1 MELLDTVKQE
11 APSQWP
17 QDEDGGS
24 STESEYFDEEED
36 EQLPWATVDGDSGA
50 QTAPPEPEFEAPA
63 TTHSATPTHAPVVTV
78 LSDSCSRCSCCLMSV
93 PGEREMLCMCC
104 KVMLPLAAFS
114 ATQRMSVGV
123 RRCRNCISASTH
135 QINKAVRQ
143 EMNRNKQ
150 MAKNVVSKLA
160 TATSQANGE
169 NEALNAVKGAQP
181 QKLSEKKRKRLE
193 IQAVR
198 PGMTKAKIAR
208 ERKKLKAQELASSV
222 GDTTGDNNDAAE
234 QSTEPNTTEQ
244 SGPCKRCA
252 KPLLSVKGSATLL
265 CACCNVKF
273 PAEAFSKSQAAG
285 ERIIRRCLACVK
297 GGAAI
302 YEQLKQ
308 EPAVGDAIYTKQMA
322 IAKQNKERL
331 KRAQDVHQLVSVKKL
346 PRITRSQ
353 AAVLAK
359 KQKPMDE
366 EQQLEFAEKM
376 RQLVYGRKEFFAQL
390 TATDKKKGGVTK
402 EERQELE
409 NKNTRLN
416 ALEKKL
422 FVQNQKLF
430 SELYAV
436 IK

>member
-17 QDEDGGS
+17 QDDSGS

-36 EQLPWATVDGDSGA
+36 EQLSWATVDGDSGA
-50 QTAPPEPEFEAPA
+50 QTAPPEFEAPA
-63 TTHSATPTHAPVVTV
+63 TTHSAAPMDAPVVTV
-78 LSDSCSRCSCCLMSV
+78 LSDSCSRCSCRLMSV
-93 PGEREMLCMCC
+93 PGEREMFCMCC

-114 ATQRMSVGV
+114 GTQRVSVGV
-123 RRCRNCISASTH
+123 RRCRNCISASTQ

-143 EMNRNKQ
+143 EMNRNKR
-150 MAKNVVSKLA
+150 MAEKVASKLA

-169 NEALNAVKGAQP
+169 NGAPNAVEEPQP

-208 ERKKLKAQELASSV
+208 ERKKLKAQELVSSV
-222 GDTTGDNNDAAE
+222 GDATGDNNDAAE
-234 QSTEPNTTEQ
+234 QSTEPNTIEQ
-244 SGPCKRCA
+244 SGSCKRCA
-252 KPLLSVKGSATLL
+252 KPLLSMKGSATLL

-273 PAEAFSKSQAAG
+273 PAKAFSKSQATG

-308 EPAVGDAIYTKQMA
+308 EPAVGDAIHTKQLA

-390 TATDKKKGGVTK
+390 TATDKKKGGATK
-402 EERQELE
+402 EERRELE
-409 NKNTRLN
+409 SKDAWLN